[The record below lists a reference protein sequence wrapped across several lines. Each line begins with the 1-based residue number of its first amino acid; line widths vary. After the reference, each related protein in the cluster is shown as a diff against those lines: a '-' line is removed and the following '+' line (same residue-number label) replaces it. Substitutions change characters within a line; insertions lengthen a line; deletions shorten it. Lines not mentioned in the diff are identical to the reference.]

1 MRIGQVSSRVH
12 FANGTPV
19 ISPASNQIAGLEVI
33 SMINIMGSSE
43 NILGKTAE
51 GRKED
56 IATFPSWWYLDISQ
70 KGGVK
75 KQGRS
80 GVFGVC

>member
-1 MRIGQVSSRVH
+1 MRMGQVSSRVH

-43 NILGKTAE
+43 NI
-51 GRKED
+51 
-56 IATFPSWWYLDISQ
+56 
-70 KGGVK
+70 
-75 KQGRS
+75 
-80 GVFGVC
+80 